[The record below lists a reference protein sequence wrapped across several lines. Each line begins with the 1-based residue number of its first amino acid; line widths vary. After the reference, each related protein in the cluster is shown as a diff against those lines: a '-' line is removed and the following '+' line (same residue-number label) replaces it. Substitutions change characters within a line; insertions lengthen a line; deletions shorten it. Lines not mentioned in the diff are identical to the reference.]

1 MISPNNLAN
10 FLDQY
15 LETARFADEPPTVY
29 HPFSRNV
36 SRLGLALEPWP
47 GLADWVR
54 KERLDALFLHR
65 PFKLQEC
72 ELPDEIGILASHRP
86 FEERL
91 ALGYNPRLADALGM
105 SCLKPLGSRKGRPL
119 GMLGDVPP
127 QTVGAFYKSV
137 SETFG
142 GREDA
147 RTCERNEV
155 TRVAVVGAMTAELMH
170 EASERGAEV
179 YITGQMRQPAREAI
193 LDTGLGVVIVGHRR
207 SEEWALR
214 VLAHVLRERFFGLCV
229 CLPKEP
235 TPAQAP
241 TLPKRVGEEKNK
253 AKAPTAFVR
262 SGGGLCERFL
272 PPESNCG
279 GAGETPPLPEAG
291 SGGRDQ
297 ALHGLNPPF
306 GRRLIFCERLRFFY
320 RLSGGGC

>member
-15 LETARFADEPPTVY
+15 LETAKYADEPPTVFR
-29 HPFSRNV
+29 PFGRSVN
-36 SRLGLALEPWP
+36 RLGLVLDSWP

-54 KERLDALFLHR
+54 QERLDALFVHR
-65 PFKLQEC
+65 PFKMEMGD
-72 ELPDEIGILASHRP
+72 LPEGVGVLASHLP

-91 ALGYNPRLADALGM
+91 ALGYNPRLADSLGM
-105 SCLKPLGSRKGRPL
+105 FGLRPLGARKGRPL

-137 SETFG
+137 FDVFG

-179 YITGQMRQPAREAI
+179 YISGQMRQPAREAM
-193 LDTGLGVVIVGHRR
+193 LDTGLGVIIVGHRR

-214 VLAHVLRERFFGLCV
+214 LLAHVLRERFHALTT

-235 TPAQAP
+235 VTTLVPA
-241 TLPKRVGEEKNK
+241 LPKQKDKTEKDK
-253 AKAPTAFVR
+253 TVKAPAV
-262 SGGGLCERFL
+262 
-272 PPESNCG
+272 P
-279 GAGETPPLPEAG
+279 
-291 SGGRDQ
+291 
-297 ALHGLNPPF
+297 
-306 GRRLIFCERLRFFY
+306 
-320 RLSGGGC
+320 